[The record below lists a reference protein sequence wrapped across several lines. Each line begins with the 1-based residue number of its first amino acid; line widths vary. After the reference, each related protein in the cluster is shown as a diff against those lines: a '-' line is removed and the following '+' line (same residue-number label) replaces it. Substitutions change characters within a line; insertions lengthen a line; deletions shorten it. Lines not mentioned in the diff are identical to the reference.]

1 MEGAINFSN
10 MNINEQILILK
21 KNYTLKKLY
30 FQNNLHKSLKEKDF
44 NLLINEIEIPSNYFH
59 KIYVF
64 IKKSD
69 FKNKENVILNFIKNN
84 NIYENILF
92 KIFKNFFEYENIVKY
107 IIENFSI
114 DYQYSLEFIKNNN
127 KYLLNGEE
135 FIKIMKF
142 LKKININFGW
152 LNFFININTIIYLK
166 KEIDNEKYY
175 KYDKNLKELKNKKN
189 EENENNLKKELN
201 NNIINNKDID
211 LNLLN
216 KFKNNEN
223 NIIIKE
229 KILIW

>member
-44 NLLINEIEIPSNYFH
+44 NLLLNEIEIPSNFYH

-166 KEIDNEKYY
+166 KEIDNEKYN
-175 KYDKNLKELKNKKN
+175 KYDKILKELKNKKN
-189 EENENNLKKELN
+189 EEKENNLKKELN
-201 NNIINNKDID
+201 NNIINNNDID

-229 KILIW
+229 KILI

>member
-44 NLLINEIEIPSNYFH
+44 NLLINEIEIPSNYYH

-64 IKKSD
+64 IKKCD
-69 FKNKENVILNFIKNN
+69 FKNKEDVILNFIKNN

-107 IIENFSI
+107 IIENYSI
-114 DYQYSLEFIKNNN
+114 DYQYSLDFIKNNN
-127 KYLLNGEE
+127 KYLINGEE
-135 FIKIMKF
+135 FNKIIKL
-142 LKKININFGW
+142 LKKLNINFGW
-152 LNFFININTIIYLK
+152 INYFININTILYLK

-175 KYDKNLKELKNKKN
+175 KFDNILKELKKKQF
-189 EENENNLKKELN
+189 EEKENNIKKELN

-229 KILIW
+229 KILI

>member
-92 KIFKNFFEYENIVKY
+92 KIFKNFFEYENIIKY

-175 KYDKNLKELKNKKN
+175 KYDKILKELKNKKN

-229 KILIW
+229 KILI

>member
-175 KYDKNLKELKNKKN
+175 KYDKILKELKNKKN

-229 KILIW
+229 KILI

>member
-44 NLLINEIEIPSNYFH
+44 NLLINEIEIPSNYYH

-64 IKKSD
+64 IKKCD
-69 FKNKENVILNFIKNN
+69 FKNKEDVILNFIKNN
-84 NIYENILF
+84 NVYENILF

-107 IIENFSI
+107 IIENYSI
-114 DYQYSLEFIKNNN
+114 DYQYSLDFIKNNN

-135 FIKIMKF
+135 FNKIIKL
-142 LKKININFGW
+142 LKKLNINFGW
-152 LNFFININTIIYLK
+152 INYFININTILYLK

-175 KYDKNLKELKNKKN
+175 KFDNILKELKKKQF
-189 EENENNLKKELN
+189 EEKENNIKKELN

-229 KILIW
+229 KILI

>member
-1 MEGAINFSN
+1 M
-10 MNINEQILILK
+10 
-21 KNYTLKKLY
+21 
-30 FQNNLHKSLKEKDF
+30 
-44 NLLINEIEIPSNYFH
+44 
-59 KIYVF
+59 
-64 IKKSD
+64 
-69 FKNKENVILNFIKNN
+69 
-84 NIYENILF
+84 
-92 KIFKNFFEYENIVKY
+92 KIF
-107 IIENFSI
+107 
-114 DYQYSLEFIKNNN
+114 NNN

-175 KYDKNLKELKNKKN
+175 KYDKILKELKNKKN

-229 KILIW
+229 KILI

>member
-166 KEIDNEKYY
+166 KEIDNEKYN
-175 KYDKNLKELKNKKN
+175 KYDKILKELKNKKN

-229 KILIW
+229 KILI

>member
-10 MNINEQILILK
+10 MKINEQILILK

-44 NLLINEIEIPSNYFH
+44 NLLINEIEIPSNYYH

-64 IKKSD
+64 IKKCD
-69 FKNKENVILNFIKNN
+69 FKNKEDVILNFIKNN

-92 KIFKNFFEYENIVKY
+92 KIFKNFFEHENIVKY
-107 IIENFSI
+107 IIENYSI
-114 DYQYSLEFIKNNN
+114 DYQYSLDFIKNNN
-127 KYLLNGEE
+127 KYLINGEE
-135 FIKIMKF
+135 FNKTIKL
-142 LKKININFGW
+142 LKKLNINFGW
-152 LNFFININTIIYLK
+152 LNYFININTILYLK

-175 KYDKNLKELKNKKN
+175 KFVNILKELKKKQF
-189 EENENNLKKELN
+189 EEKENNIKKELN

>member
-10 MNINEQILILK
+10 MKINEQILILK

-44 NLLINEIEIPSNYFH
+44 NLLINEIEIPSNYYH

-64 IKKSD
+64 IKKCD
-69 FKNKENVILNFIKNN
+69 FKNKEDVILNFIKNN

-92 KIFKNFFEYENIVKY
+92 KIFKNFFEYENIIKY
-107 IIENFSI
+107 IIENYSI
-114 DYQYSLEFIKNNN
+114 DYQYSLDFIKNNN

-135 FIKIMKF
+135 FNKIIKL
-142 LKKININFGW
+142 LKKLNINFGW
-152 LNFFININTIIYLK
+152 INYFININTILYLK

-175 KYDKNLKELKNKKN
+175 KFDNILKELKKKQF
-189 EENENNLKKELN
+189 EEKENNIKKELN

-229 KILIW
+229 KILI

>member
-44 NLLINEIEIPSNYFH
+44 NLLLNEIEIPSNFYH

-107 IIENFSI
+107 IIENISI
-114 DYQYSLEFIKNNN
+114 DYQYSLDFIKNNN
-127 KYLLNGEE
+127 KYLLTGEE
-135 FIKIMKF
+135 FNKIMKF

-166 KEIDNEKYY
+166 KEIDNEKYN
-175 KYDKNLKELKNKKN
+175 KYDKILKELKNKKN
-189 EENENNLKKELN
+189 EEKENNLKKELN
-201 NNIINNKDID
+201 NNIINNNDID

-229 KILIW
+229 KILI

>member
-44 NLLINEIEIPSNYFH
+44 NLLINEIEIPSNYYH

-64 IKKSD
+64 IKKCD
-69 FKNKENVILNFIKNN
+69 FKNKEDVILNFIKNN

-107 IIENFSI
+107 IIENYSI
-114 DYQYSLEFIKNNN
+114 DYQYSLDFIKNNN

-135 FIKIMKF
+135 FNKIIKL
-142 LKKININFGW
+142 LKKLNINFGW
-152 LNFFININTIIYLK
+152 INYFININTILYLK

-175 KYDKNLKELKNKKN
+175 KFDNILKELKKKQF
-189 EENENNLKKELN
+189 EEKENNIKKELN

-229 KILIW
+229 KILI

>member
-10 MNINEQILILK
+10 MKINEQILILK

-69 FKNKENVILNFIKNN
+69 FKNKEDVILNFIKNN

-114 DYQYSLEFIKNNN
+114 DYQYSLDFIKNNN

-135 FIKIMKF
+135 FNKIIKL
-142 LKKININFGW
+142 LKKLNINFGW
-152 LNFFININTIIYLK
+152 LNYFININTILYLK
-166 KEIDNEKYY
+166 EEIDNEKYY
-175 KYDKNLKELKNKKN
+175 KFDNILKKKKKKQF
-189 EENENNLKKELN
+189 EEKENNIKKELN

-229 KILIW
+229 KILI

>member
-44 NLLINEIEIPSNYFH
+44 NLLINEIEIPSNYYH

-64 IKKSD
+64 IKKCD
-69 FKNKENVILNFIKNN
+69 FKNKEDVILNFIKNN

-107 IIENFSI
+107 IIENYSI
-114 DYQYSLEFIKNNN
+114 DYQYSLDFIKNNN

-135 FIKIMKF
+135 FNKIIKL
-142 LKKININFGW
+142 LKKLNINFGW
-152 LNFFININTIIYLK
+152 LNYFININTILYLK

-175 KYDKNLKELKNKKN
+175 KFDNILKELKKKQF
-189 EENENNLKKELN
+189 EEKENNIKKELN

-229 KILIW
+229 KILI

>member
-44 NLLINEIEIPSNYFH
+44 NLLINDIEIPSNYFH

-229 KILIW
+229 KILI

>member
-44 NLLINEIEIPSNYFH
+44 NLLINEIEIPSNYYH

-64 IKKSD
+64 IKKCD
-69 FKNKENVILNFIKNN
+69 FKNKEDVILNFIKNN

-175 KYDKNLKELKNKKN
+175 KYDKILKELKNKKN

-229 KILIW
+229 KILI

>member
-10 MNINEQILILK
+10 MKINEQILILK

-64 IKKSD
+64 IKKCD
-69 FKNKENVILNFIKNN
+69 FKNKEDVILNFIKNN

-107 IIENFSI
+107 IIENYSI
-114 DYQYSLEFIKNNN
+114 DYQYSLDFIKNSN
-127 KYLLNGEE
+127 KYLINGEE
-135 FIKIMKF
+135 FNKIIKL
-142 LKKININFGW
+142 LKKLNINFGW
-152 LNFFININTIIYLK
+152 INYFININTILYLK

-175 KYDKNLKELKNKKN
+175 KFDNILKELKKKQF
-189 EENENNLKKELN
+189 EEKENNIKKELN

-229 KILIW
+229 KILI